1 MHQWYW
7 SYEYSDYITKEGETV
22 EYDVR
27 EVNCIFREFLELIHY
42 YYMDTAT
49 YLAKRENLMVNR
61 ACKIKVCLE
70 PNQTQLLDIQAVSS
84 MMKAILPEP
93 YYLETSIYGYC
104 HFGDGAF
111 SLLFSFCR
119 RENKIVK
126 TTQVETIDINNRN
139 MASKEDIRGNIDTFG
154 LPKGWKTYGN
164 GVLIVPDLKSSSF
177 YFSILKISRYM
188 WSNIHK
194 RGSNTVNIF
203 SKIRKYSTAC
213 ATQTG
218 NVLKRLNSL
227 RDRTLVNTTIDRNLR
242 NILCDKELL
251 VYAYNNIKS
260 KPGNM
265 TPGIIP
271 ETLDGINLDWFNQIS
286 EELKSGKFRF

>member
-1 MHQWYW
+1 
-7 SYEYSDYITKEGETV
+7 
-22 EYDVR
+22 
-27 EVNCIFREFLELIHY
+27 
-42 YYMDTAT
+42 
-49 YLAKRENLMVNR
+49 
-61 ACKIKVCLE
+61 
-70 PNQTQLLDIQAVSS
+70 
-84 MMKAILPEP
+84 
-93 YYLETSIYGYC
+93 
-104 HFGDGAF
+104 
-111 SLLFSFCR
+111 
-119 RENKIVK
+119 
-126 TTQVETIDINNRN
+126 
-139 MASKEDIRGNIDTFG
+139 
-154 LPKGWKTYGN
+154 
-164 GVLIVPDLKSSSF
+164 
-177 YFSILKISRYM
+177 M

-271 ETLDGINLDWFNQIS
+271 ETLDGINLD
-286 EELKSGKFRF
+286 